1 MEFEKVWKNF
11 GQFSAWKSLE
21 NFFLLVWKSRLVI
34 LKCICIILIPR
45 LMILLL
51 TIVPESDLG
60 MSFRKVMSRKGLEKV
75 LKKYGNLHSK
85 LHRSPGEETDEFF

>member
-1 MEFEKVWKNF
+1 MHLHNF
-11 GQFSAWKSLE
+11 NSKIDDFTV
-21 NFFLLVWKSRLVI
+21 NYY
-34 LKCICIILIPR
+34 
-45 LMILLL
+45 
-51 TIVPESDLG
+51 IVPESDLG